1 MSEIFARG
9 PVAATI
15 NANPILEYKGGVFSD
30 DSFSTSPDHIVSIVG
45 WGMDEETGKQ
55 HWIVRNSWGQYWGE
69 MGYIRVEVGKNL
81 LGLEGEVAWATPK
94 SWTETNIPCNEDGAN
109 CSDGSGTTHGS
120 VFYEDPSLDTEAVQ
134 RRLVEHSKSNVQRR
148 LR

>member
-1 MSEIFARG
+1 MNLYLNLHLNLDCRG
-9 PVAATI
+9 CVTCQPLTYFLYVYLVYFQT
-15 NANPILEYKGGVFSD
+15 
-30 DSFSTSPDHIVSIVG
+30 
-45 WGMDEETGKQ
+45 
-55 HWIVRNSWGQYWGE
+55 GE

-94 SWTETNIPCNEDGAN
+94 SWTEANIPCNEDGAN
-109 CSDGSGTTHGS
+109 CSDGSGTTHGT